1 MLEISILQIAA
12 VFFSGIA
19 AGVIN
24 IMAGGGSTITLG
36 VLIFLGMDASVAN
49 GTNRIGL
56 MVESTSGVLA
66 FRSEKYAAF
75 KESFTLAL
83 FTLPG
88 AILGAVSA
96 VRISNELF
104 QQILAIVMILILVT
118 LFLPK
123 SSQEKI
129 RSTSGKFRKPM
140 IYPAMFLIGFYGG
153 FIQVGIGFL
162 LMGALRHLLNLD
174 LVRVN
179 MHKVFIVFVY
189 TIPILIIFGLTGNID
204 WFHAVFLAAGYAIGA
219 WWSAKIS
226 ITGGDKVI
234 RVVLGIA
241 IIIMATKLML
251 PVFDNLGH

>member
-1 MLEISILQIAA
+1 MDITIFEVIV
-12 VFFSGIA
+12 VFLSGLT

-66 FRSEKYAAF
+66 FRSEKYSAF
-75 KESFTLAL
+75 GESFKLSL

-88 AILGAVSA
+88 AILGALSA

-104 QQILAIVMILILVT
+104 QQILGVVMILILLS
-118 LFLPK
+118 LFIPVK
-123 SSQEKI
+123 KGHPEQAVVSD
-129 RSTSGKFRKPM
+129 RKKLM

-153 FIQVGIGFL
+153 FVQVGIGFI
-162 LMGALRHLLNLD
+162 LMGALRHLLGLD
-174 LVRVN
+174 LIRVN
-179 MHKVFIVFVY
+179 MHKVFIVFIY
-189 TIPILIIFGLTGNID
+189 TIPILFIFGLTGNID
-204 WFHAVFLAAGYAIGA
+204 WFCAIFLAGGYAVGA

-226 ITGGDKVI
+226 IVRGEKVV
-234 RVVLGIA
+234 RLVLGIA
-241 IIIMATKLML
+241 ILIIAT
-251 PVFDNLGH
+251 NLLLG

>member
-1 MLEISILQIAA
+1 MDFPISEVIV
-12 VFFSGIA
+12 VFFSGMA

-36 VLIFLGMDASVAN
+36 VLIFLGMDASIAN

-66 FRSEKYAAF
+66 FRSKNYSAF
-75 KESFTLAL
+75 GESFKLSL

-88 AILGAVSA
+88 AVLGAISA

-104 QQILAIVMILILVT
+104 QQILAVVMILILIT

-123 SSQEKI
+123 SLKEKAD
-129 RSTSGKFRKPM
+129 SGSRKLRGWA

-162 LMGALRHLLNLD
+162 LMGALRHLLHLD
-174 LVRVN
+174 LIRVN
-179 MHKVFIVFVY
+179 MHKVFIVFIY
-189 TIPILIIFGLTGNID
+189 TIPILFIFGLTGNID
-204 WFHAVFLAAGYAIGA
+204 WFYAVFLAGGYAVGA
-219 WWSAKIS
+219 WWSAKVS
-226 ITGGDKVI
+226 IAGGEKVVK
-234 RVVLGIA
+234 VVLGVA
-241 IIIMATKLML
+241 IIIMSAKLL
-251 PVFDNLGH
+251 YPFFS